1 MHVALLPIGYADGYL
16 RSMQHAHV
24 RLGAFQCEV
33 VGRVSMDQTA
43 IRVPG
48 HTQLGDEVIL
58 IDNQAHTSQSVEA
71 LAAQQQTINYEVLC
85 NLGRRIAR
93 QYVTKEM
100 SEISNEL
107 LK

>member
-1 MHVALLPIGYADGYL
+1 M
-16 RSMQHAHV
+16 
-24 RLGAFQCEV
+24 
-33 VGRVSMDQTA
+33 
-43 IRVPG
+43 
-48 HTQLGDEVIL
+48 IL

-100 SEISNEL
+100 TEISNEL